1 MITNNEIYLYNRK
14 NKNADF
20 NVWMAFPGIYSFSM
34 SSLGYLELCKN
45 IDLLEDVNLERI
57 CTNTS
62 KTKFMIKDIDL
73 IGFSFSFDLDF
84 LNIFKMLEK
93 YKIPLKASQRGEN
106 HPLIFGGGPVLS
118 SNPEPYCE
126 FFDYIIIGDG
136 EGVNVSTLAESSF
149 NSEGVNITAINIC
162 KENKGKPKQEILAKL
177 TEVEGIYVP
186 SISIIKEAQAKLDL
200 DLQSRVGFIYPPTH
214 QRQTD
219 TALLAPRQVKKT
231 TCRLSNCIY
240 TPILSEQSFFKNTFI
255 IEIARGCVNR
265 CGFCLASYL
274 NLPQRFVEYEKI
286 IESIDLG
293 LKHTNKLALLGAL
306 ISAHP
311 QFDDICNYIYQ
322 RNQQNPGI
330 ELSVSSLRA
339 DAISP
344 ISVQTLVKC
353 GQKHVTIAIEAGS
366 DRLRKVINKNLT
378 EQQIL
383 ETVKIAVENGLK
395 GFKIYA
401 MIGLP
406 TETQEDLKEMV
417 DLVRKIKKMYKNFN
431 LGFSFS
437 TFVPKA
443 HTPFQ
448 WCAHEDTKSL
458 EKKQN
463 YLKREFHKLGV
474 KANFSSPKWDYYQTL
489 LSRGGRELSDYV
501 LKIYELGGNIGAFK
515 TAYKQIAKD
524 QNLPDS
530 DYYVLRTYDLQE
542 NLPWDFIEVS
552 PGKEFLKSEYCRLLD
567 ETWNEDKTRR
577 CVEA

>member
-1 MITNNEIYLYNRK
+1 MITNNEIYLYSRK

-45 IDLLEDVNLERI
+45 IDLLEDINLERI

-62 KTKFMIKDIDL
+62 KTKLMIKDINL

-84 LNIFKMLEK
+84 LNIFKMLDK
-93 YKIPLKASQRGEN
+93 YKIPLKASERNEN
-106 HPLIFGGGPVLS
+106 HPLVFGGGPVLS

-136 EGVNVSTLAESSF
+136 EE
-149 NSEGVNITAINIC
+149 VNITAINVC
-162 KENKGKPKQEILAKL
+162 KKNKGKAKQEILAELSKI
-177 TEVEGIYVP
+177 EGIYVP
-186 SISIIKEAQAKLDL
+186 SIG
-200 DLQSRVGFIYPPTH
+200 VN
-214 QRQTD
+214 
-219 TALLAPRQVKKT
+219 QVKKA
-231 TCRLSNCIY
+231 TCRLSSCIY

-306 ISAHP
+306 ISAHS

-322 RNQQNPGI
+322 KNMQNPGI

-344 ISVQTLVKC
+344 ISVQTLVAC

-378 EQQIL
+378 ETQIL
-383 ETVKIAVENGLK
+383 EIVNIAEENGLK

-417 DLVRKIKKMYKNFN
+417 ELVKKIKKLHKNFSI
-431 LGFSFS
+431 GFSFS

-448 WCAHEDTKSL
+448 WCAHEETKSL

-474 KANFSSPKWDYYQTL
+474 KANFSSPKWDYYQAL

-515 TAYKQIAKD
+515 TAYKQAAKA

-530 DYYVLRTYDLQE
+530 DYYVLRTYDLSE
-542 NLPWDFIEVS
+542 NLPWDFIEVA
-552 PGKEFLKSEYCRLLD
+552 PGKEFLKEEYKRLLED
-567 ETWNEDKTRR
+567 KQVLRHCETW
-577 CVEA
+577 VSG

>member
-1 MITNNEIYLYNRK
+1 MITNNEKYLYERK
-14 NKNADF
+14 NKTTDF

-62 KTKFMIKDIDL
+62 KTKFMIKDINL

-84 LNIFKMLEK
+84 LNIFKILDK
-93 YKIPLKASQRGEN
+93 YKIPLKASERNEN

-118 SNPEPYCE
+118 SNPEPFCE
-126 FFDYIIIGDG
+126 FFDFIIIGDG
-136 EGVNVSTLAESSF
+136 EGVNVSTLTEESSF
-149 NSEGVNITAINIC
+149 NDGGVNITAINVC
-162 KENKGKPKQEILAKL
+162 KENKGKPKQEILMKL
-177 TEVEGIYVP
+177 SEVEGIYVP
-186 SISIIKEAQAKLDL
+186 SFGINK
-200 DLQSRVGFIYPPTH
+200 
-214 QRQTD
+214 
-219 TALLAPRQVKKT
+219 VKKV
-231 TCRLSNCIY
+231 TCGLSNCIY

-255 IEIARGCVNR
+255 IEIARGCINR

-274 NLPQRFVEYEKI
+274 NLPQRFVEFQKV

-293 LKHTNKLALLGAL
+293 LKHTNKIALLGAL

-311 QFDDICNYIYQ
+311 QFDEICNYIYQ
-322 RNQQNPGI
+322 KNQEIDKI

-344 ISVQTLVKC
+344 ISVQTLVAC

-378 EQQIL
+378 EEQIL
-383 ETVKIAVENGLK
+383 ETVKIAAENGLK
-395 GFKIYA
+395 GLKIYA
-401 MIGLP
+401 MLGLP
-406 TETQEDLKEMV
+406 TETQQDLKEMV
-417 DLVRKIKKMYKNFN
+417 ELVKKIKKQYKNFS

-448 WCAHEDTKSL
+448 WCGREETKLL

-463 YLKREFHKLGV
+463 YLKKEFHKLGV
-474 KANFSSPKWDYYQTL
+474 KANFSSAKWDYYQAL
-489 LSRGGRELSDYV
+489 LSRGGRELNDYV
-501 LKIYELGGNIGAFK
+501 LKIYELGGNLGAFK
-515 TAYKQIAKD
+515 TAYKQVAKAK
-524 QNLPDS
+524 NLPDS
-530 DYYVLRTYDLQE
+530 DYYVLRTLGLEE
-542 NLPWDFIEVS
+542 NLPWDFIELP
-552 PGKEFLKSEYCRLLD
+552 PGKEFLKNEYKRLLIHS
-567 ETWNEDKTRR
+567 NEFQPIST
-577 CVEA
+577 

>member
-1 MITNNEIYLYNRK
+1 MTKTNEIFLYNRK

-45 IDLLEDVNLERI
+45 IDLLDDVNLERI

-62 KTKFMIKDIDL
+62 KTDFMIKDVNL

-84 LNIFKMLEK
+84 LNIFKILDK
-93 YKIPLKASQRGEN
+93 YKIPLKSSHRSQN

-126 FFDYIIIGDG
+126 FFDFIIIGDG
-136 EGVNVSTLAESSF
+136 EE
-149 NSEGVNITAINIC
+149 VNIAAINIC
-162 KENKGKPKQEILAKL
+162 KENKDKPKAEILAKL
-177 TEVEGIYVP
+177 SQVDGIYVP
-186 SISIIKEAQAKLDL
+186 TSGINQIKKA
-200 DLQSRVGFIYPPTH
+200 
-214 QRQTD
+214 
-219 TALLAPRQVKKT
+219 

-274 NLPQRFVEYEKI
+274 NLPQRFVDFEKI

-293 LKHTNKLALLGAL
+293 LRYTNKIALLGAL

-311 QFDDICNYIYQ
+311 QFDEICNYIYQ
-322 RNQQNPGI
+322 KNQEDNNI

-344 ISVQTLVKC
+344 ISVQTLVAC
-353 GQKHVTIAIEAGS
+353 GQKHATIAIEAGS
-366 DRLRKVINKNLT
+366 DRLRKIINKNLT
-378 EQQIL
+378 EKQFLEIL
-383 ETVKIAVENGLK
+383 KIAEENGLK

-417 DLVRKIKKMYKNFN
+417 ELVKKIKKLHKNFSI
-431 LGFSFS
+431 GFSFS

-448 WCAHEDTKSL
+448 WCGREETKNL

-463 YLKREFHKLGV
+463 YLKKELHKLGV
-474 KANFSSPKWDYYQTL
+474 KANFSSPKWDYYQAL
-489 LSRGGRELSDYV
+489 LSRGGRELNDYV

-515 TAYKQIAKD
+515 TAYKQVAKAK
-524 QNLPDS
+524 NLPES
-530 DYYVLRTYDLQE
+530 DYYVLRTYDLNE
-542 NLPWDFIEVS
+542 NLPWDFIEVA
-552 PGKEFLKSEYCRLLD
+552 PGKEFLKEEYNRLLKNKQTLND
-567 ETWNEDKTRR
+567 CDINI
-577 CVEA
+577 CMP

>member
-1 MITNNEIYLYNRK
+1 MTVIMTNEIFLYDRK

-62 KTKFMIKDIDL
+62 KTKLMVKDIDL

-84 LNIFKMLEK
+84 LNIFKMLDK
-93 YKIPLKASQRGEN
+93 YKIPLKASERSEN
-106 HPLIFGGGPVLS
+106 HPLVFGGGPVLT

-126 FFDYIIIGDG
+126 FFDFIIIGDG
-136 EGVNVSTLAESSF
+136 EE
-149 NSEGVNITAINIC
+149 VNITAVNIC
-162 KENKGKPKQEILAKL
+162 KDKDNKNKSKQEILVELSKI
-177 TEVEGIYVP
+177 EGIYVP
-186 SISIIKEAQAKLDL
+186 LIVVNP
-200 DLQSRVGFIYPPTH
+200 QSRLGLPAQQHKI
-214 QRQTD
+214 
-219 TALLAPRQVKKT
+219 APQHKVKKA
-231 TCRLSNCIY
+231 TCRLSNCIF

-274 NLPQRFVEYEKI
+274 NLPQRFVEFKKI

-293 LKHTNKLALLGAL
+293 LQHTNKIALLGAL

-322 RNQQNPGI
+322 KNQENKNI

-344 ISVQTLVKC
+344 ISVQTLVAC
-353 GQKHVTIAIEAGS
+353 GQKHATIAIEAGS
-366 DRLRKVINKNLT
+366 DRLRKLINKNLT
-378 EQQIL
+378 EMQIL
-383 ETVKIAVENGLK
+383 EIVQIAEENGLK

-401 MIGLP
+401 MLGLP
-406 TETQEDLKEMV
+406 SETQADLKEMV
-417 DLVRKIKKMYKNFN
+417 ELVRKIKKLHNHFSI
-431 LGFSFS
+431 GFSFS

-448 WCAHEDTKSL
+448 WCGREETKQL

-463 YLKREFHKLGV
+463 YLKKEFHKLGV
-474 KANFSSPKWDYYQTL
+474 KANFSSAKWDYYQAL
-489 LSRGGRELSDYV
+489 LSRGGRELNEYV
-501 LKIYELGGNIGAFK
+501 LKIYELGGNVGAFK
-515 TAYKQIAKD
+515 TAYKEVAKTK
-524 QNLPDS
+524 NLPDS
-530 DYYVLRTYDLQE
+530 DYYVLRTLDLE
-542 NLPWDFIEVS
+542 ESLPWDFIEVT
-552 PGKEFLKSEYCRLLD
+552 PGKEFLKQEYKRLLTHAD
-567 ETWNEDKTRR
+567 ELLP
-577 CVEA
+577 VSMLQ

>member
-1 MITNNEIYLYNRK
+1 MITNNEIYLYSRK

-62 KTKFMIKDIDL
+62 KTKLMIKDINL

-84 LNIFKMLEK
+84 LNIFKMLDK
-93 YKIPLKASQRGEN
+93 YKIPLKASQREES

-136 EGVNVSTLAESSF
+136 EE
-149 NSEGVNITAINIC
+149 VNINAVNIC
-162 KENKGKPKQEILAKL
+162 KENKNKSKQEILAELAKI
-177 TEVEGIYVP
+177 EGIYVP
-186 SISIIKEAQAKLDL
+186 SIGIN
-200 DLQSRVGFIYPPTH
+200 
-214 QRQTD
+214 
-219 TALLAPRQVKKT
+219 QVKKA
-231 TCRLSNCIY
+231 TCRLSTCIY

-274 NLPQRFVEYEKI
+274 NLPQRFVKYEKI

-322 RNQQNPGI
+322 RNMQNPGI

-344 ISVQTLVKC
+344 ISVQTLVAC

-366 DRLRKVINKNLT
+366 DRLRKIINKNLT
-378 EQQIL
+378 EAQLL
-383 ETVKIAVENGLK
+383 ESVKIAEENGLK

-417 DLVRKIKKMYKNFN
+417 DLVKKIKKLHKNFSI
-431 LGFSFS
+431 GFSFS

-448 WCAHEDTKSL
+448 WCAHEETKSL

-474 KANFSSPKWDYYQTL
+474 KANFSSPKWDYYQAL
-489 LSRGGRELSDYV
+489 LSRGGRELSDYI

-515 TAYKQIAKD
+515 TAYKQVAKV
-524 QNLPDS
+524 QSLPDS
-530 DYYVLRTYDLQE
+530 DCYVFRTLDLEE
-542 NLPWDFIEVS
+542 NLPWDFIEVA
-552 PGKEFLKSEYCRLLD
+552 PGKKFLKEEYKRLL
-567 ETWNEDKTRR
+567 EHAEKFQPIGMP
-577 CVEA
+577 